1 MNMRKFLFLL
11 VFASFGLYALAGTE
25 KHADGI
31 VADILAEVAK
41 LKAADPQAVPIA
53 FWDFD
58 GTVIKGDISTGLV
71 EDGRETYPGLV
82 RVAVE
87 AGFSPIYRGPAGATK
102 FLYDDYERMKD
113 FGRFLAWPAIGQM
126 FHGAS
131 VRDLGALCRSHA
143 DRVLKPWVFASSQ
156 KMIDALAKAGVESQ
170 IVSGSPD
177 VFVKNAS
184 HIANIPSERA
194 VGIRQ
199 KVVGG
204 HLSTELVYPL
214 SMNEGKIEVIREVL
228 QARPHAVAVAAFGNS
243 YWTDGPFLRYIA
255 TQPALPGGAKGLAV
269 MINGDK
275 AVGGYTEFFRCVD
288 QTETCGCPTKR

>member
-1 MNMRKFLFLL
+1 MRKFLFLL
-11 VFASFGLYALAGTE
+11 VFAFFGLCAFAGTE

-41 LKAADPQAVPIA
+41 LRAADPQAVPIA

-102 FLYDDYERMKD
+102 FLYDDYVRMQA

-143 DRVLKPWVFASSQ
+143 DRVLRPWVFASSQ
-156 KMIDALAKAGVESQ
+156 KIIDALAKAGVESQ

-177 VFVKNAS
+177 VFVKSAS

-228 QARPHAVAVAAFGNS
+228 RARPHAVAVAAFGNS
-243 YWTDGPFLRYIA
+243 YWTDGPFLKYVA
-255 TQPALPGGAKGLAV
+255 TQPLPGGAKGTAV
-269 MINGDK
+269 MVNGSGDDT
-275 AVGGYTEFFRCVD
+275 GYRGFFRCVTQD
-288 QTETCGCPTKR
+288 EICGKGLPRK

>member
-1 MNMRKFLFLL
+1 MRKFLFLL
-11 VFASFGLYALAGTE
+11 LFASFGLCAFAGTE

-58 GTVIKGDISTGLV
+58 GTIIKGDISTGLV
-71 EDGRETYPGLV
+71 EDGRETYPGLI
-82 RVAVE
+82 RVAIE
-87 AGFSPIYRGPAGATK
+87 AGYSPIYRGPAGATK
-102 FLYDDYERMKD
+102 FLYDDYVRMQA
-113 FGRFLAWPAIGQM
+113 FGKFLAWPAIGQV

-131 VRDLGALCRSHA
+131 VRDLGTICRSHA

-156 KMIDALAKAGVESQ
+156 RIIDALARAGVENQ
-170 IVSGSPD
+170 VVSGSPD
-177 VFVKNAS
+177 VFVKSAS
-184 HIANIPSERA
+184 HIANIPSECA

-214 SMNEGKIEVIREVL
+214 SMNEGKIEVIREIL
-228 QARPHAVAVAAFGNS
+228 RARPHAVAVAAFGNS
-243 YWTDGPFLRYIA
+243 YWTDGPFLRYVA
-255 TQPALPGGAKGLAV
+255 TQPLPGGAKGTAV
-269 MINGDK
+269 MVNGAGD
-275 AVGGYTEFFRCVD
+275 AAGYRGFFRCVTQD
-288 QTETCGCPTKR
+288 EICGKALPLK